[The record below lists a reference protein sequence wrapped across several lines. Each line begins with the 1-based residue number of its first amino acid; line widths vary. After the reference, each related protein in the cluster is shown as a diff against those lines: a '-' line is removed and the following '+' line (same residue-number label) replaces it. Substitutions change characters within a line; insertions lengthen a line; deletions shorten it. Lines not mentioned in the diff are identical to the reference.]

1 MVSTDDLI
9 DSLSRELTPVHRLR
23 PPMVRAVSWIAL
35 AVAVIVVLT
44 LWRGVRADMNAR
56 IHDPAYWVQV
66 VGALLTGVCATLAV
80 FEISLP
86 DRPGRWAILPVPAA
100 IMWATGFAYG
110 CLGHWIALAAGA
122 PIVEESVRCVT
133 TIVLATIP
141 LGLVLWLMLRQ
152 TRPLRPSGSAWLG
165 ALAVAGFADTAHLLL
180 HAVQASLVVLA
191 INLIPVAIIV
201 VGGGIGGGRRLKSA
215 YSLR

>member
-1 MVSTDDLI
+1 MIDRMVSTDDLI
-9 DSLSRELTPVHRLR
+9 NSLSRELTPVHRLR

-141 LGLVLWLMLRQ
+141 LGLVLWLMYVKPVRCDH
-152 TRPLRPSGSAWLG
+152 PVPPGSAPLPWPASPIRPISSPCG
-165 ALAVAGFADTAHLLL
+165 AG
-180 HAVQASLVVLA
+180 
-191 INLIPVAIIV
+191 N
-201 VGGGIGGGRRLKSA
+201 VGRSGD
-215 YSLR
+215 